1 MLQPNR
7 HLPLSV
13 TIAVI
18 VHVVVLALLV
28 INYQAK
34 RELAPSPKI
43 VINTVKAKVIDAEEL
58 AENERR
64 RQEALKREELEH
76 QRKLA
81 EQKRLEQ
88 ERLKREEENRKLQA
102 ELEVEKKKVLQAE
115 QKAKLERKKA
125 EEASRLAEQEKK
137 RLLAEQAK
145 RVAQQKKAA
154 EAKRLAEQKRIA
166 EAKKLAAQKK
176 AAEAKRLAE
185 QKKRREQELAA
196 INKQRLA
203 SLEKEETELRAEAQ
217 RMKRARELSR
227 LIAEYQIAIR
237 NKIERY
243 WRRPLDY
250 QDTAECTV
258 LVRQSSQGV
267 VENVIVEDCTGNDVF
282 RKSVENAVWKANP
295 LPMPPSPDLFDQE
308 VRFTF
313 SPRSS

>member
-64 RQEALKREELEH
+64 RQEALKREELKH

-88 ERLKREEENRKLQA
+88 ERLKREEENRRLQA

-125 EEASRLAEQEKK
+125 EEASR
-137 RLLAEQAK
+137 LAEQAK

-176 AAEAKRLAE
+176 AAETKRLAE

>member
-64 RQEALKREELEH
+64 RQEALKREELKH

-88 ERLKREEENRKLQA
+88 ERLKREEENRRLQA

-125 EEASRLAEQEKK
+125 EEASRLAEQAKK
-137 RLLAEQAK
+137 
-145 RVAQQKKAA
+145 VAQQKKAA

-176 AAEAKRLAE
+176 AAEAKRLAA

-203 SLEKEETELRAEAQ
+203 SLEKEEAELRAEAQ
-217 RMKRARELSR
+217 RIKRARELSR